1 MRAADCLPWFESIIQ
16 RFNSLTKHPCSNYSP
31 PAYYYDHESSRAWT
45 AEAEAALA
53 SVFPPANPFRQMW
66 TRLELRMS
74 PNHAHGV
81 TLEQLLG
88 VFQAATK
95 QLREGRI
102 TTLIDGIRAETETEL
117 LDQAVI
123 LLNAGHLAASAVIA
137 GGALETHLKRLVE
150 KNGLTIAGDGS
161 ISKYNDAIA
170 QARNSGAVEVYSAT
184 DGKQIGAWGGLRND
198 AAHNPGKLTSS
209 KDQIKLMIDGICN
222 FISKTT
228 S

>member
-1 MRAADCLPWFESIIQ
+1 MRATDCLPWFESIIQ
-16 RFNSLTKHPCSNYSP
+16 RFNSLKRYQCSNYSP
-31 PAYYYDHESSRAWT
+31 PAYFYDQEDSRAWT

-53 SVFPPANPFRQMW
+53 SVFPPANPFRQTW
-66 TRLELRMS
+66 ARLEPRMS
-74 PNHAHGV
+74 PNHAYGV

-102 TTLIDGIRAETETEL
+102 GTLIDGIRAETEAEL
-117 LDQAVI
+117 LDQAFI
-123 LLNAGHLAASAVIA
+123 LANAGHLAASAVIA
-137 GGALETHLKRLVE
+137 GGALETHLRHLVD
-150 KNGLTIAGDGS
+150 KNGLVIAGDGS

-170 QARNSGAVEVYSAT
+170 QARNNGTVEIYSASE
-184 DGKQIGAWGGLRND
+184 GKQVGAWGGLRND
-198 AAHNPGKLTSS
+198 AAHDPGNFACS
-209 KDQIKLMIDGICN
+209 KEQVRLMIDGIRN